1 MFRTNGAFCVSL
13 LALGCVLAVAGC
25 GSGANGGGA
34 AKGGGNAGGAAT
46 TAGVAPPATAGS
58 TAGAVS
64 GTAGAGGANT
74 SACSGGLTGA
84 EPGVIRVVCGGPAT
98 IRVQAGPVN
107 RQFAGGQCEHA
118 GDMWSATVGVITEAG
133 VYKGPP
139 VDVVSVNKDSGGG
152 GTIQLNLG
160 RKVYFVEG
168 ASFKL
173 SDGGKAAHLHG
184 TTTSLPEPGVPV
196 TVDVAC

>member
-1 MFRTNGAFCVSL
+1 
-13 LALGCVLAVAGC
+13 VLAVAGC
-25 GSGANGGGA
+25 GSGAKGGSGANGGGA
-34 AKGGGNAGGAAT
+34 ANGGGDAGGA
-46 TAGVAPPATAGS
+46 VSPATSAS
-58 TAGAVS
+58 PATPASA
-64 GTAGAGGANT
+64 GANT

-84 EPGVIRVVCGGPAT
+84 EPGVVRIVCGGPAT
-98 IRVQAGPVN
+98 ISVQAGSVS
-107 RQFAGGQCEHA
+107 RQFTGGQCAQA
-118 GDMWSATVGVITEAG
+118 GDLWSATVGVITEAG

-139 VDVVSVNKDSGGG
+139 VDVVSVNKDSSGG

-160 RKVYFVEG
+160 KKAYFVEG

-184 TTTSLPEPGVPV
+184 TTKILPEPGIPV